1 MDPSKYKVLFI
12 EDDEIDRMAF
22 ERKANK
28 LALPYDITAVP
39 SISKAKVALESNP
52 FDIIIADYNLSDG
65 TAFEILDLIKDI
77 PVVFAT
83 GIGNEETAAKAL
95 RAGAYDYLIK
105 DRDRNYLEVLPMI
118 IDKAIDHNRTEKK
131 LKEYHDGLEA
141 IIAKRTEELAKE
153 KELLDITMSSMSDAI
168 IALNVE
174 MRIVLFNRVA
184 EQMTGLKFQDVEGK
198 FIGNVLA
205 VVDDNTKEPVDDII
219 GKILNAD
226 ADNPNKGNYT
236 LIHKNGTE
244 YAITCNASVMSV
256 DENSIMG
263 TVLAFRDVTKEREID
278 QMKTDFVSSV
288 SHELKTPLTS
298 IKAFTTTILSDVNMT
313 DKTRRQFLGI
323 IDKESNRLAEL
334 IEDLLEMSRIES
346 GSLQVSMELID
357 ISDVFNQTAISL
369 EALAAKEHIKLVK
382 NIPETLPLLTADPGK
397 LRSVITNLVS
407 NAAKFTP
414 DGGRVDIKARQTEDE
429 LKVTVSDTGMGIPQ
443 EDLPKIFDRFYR
455 VDRPGKE
462 IQGTGLGL
470 AIVKKIVEM
479 HNGRIE
485 VRSKVNEGTTF
496 TIYLPLAKEAATV

>member
-1 MDPSKYKVLFI
+1 
-12 EDDEIDRMAF
+12 
-22 ERKANK
+22 
-28 LALPYDITAVP
+28 
-39 SISKAKVALESNP
+39 
-52 FDIIIADYNLSDG
+52 
-65 TAFEILDLIKDI
+65 
-77 PVVFAT
+77 
-83 GIGNEETAAKAL
+83 
-95 RAGAYDYLIK
+95 
-105 DRDRNYLEVLPMI
+105 
-118 IDKAIDHNRTEKK
+118 
-131 LKEYHDGLEA
+131 
-141 IIAKRTEELAKE
+141 
-153 KELLDITMSSMSDAI
+153 
-168 IALNVE
+168 
-174 MRIVLFNRVA
+174 
-184 EQMTGLKFQDVEGK
+184 
-198 FIGNVLA
+198 
-205 VVDDNTKEPVDDII
+205 
-219 GKILNAD
+219 
-226 ADNPNKGNYT
+226 
-236 LIHKNGTE
+236 
-244 YAITCNASVMSV
+244 MSV

-298 IKAFTTTILSDVNMT
+298 IKAFTTTILSDLNMT

-323 IDKESNRLAEL
+323 IDEESNRLAEL

-346 GSLQVSMELID
+346 GSLQVSMELVD

-369 EALAAKEHIKLVK
+369 EALAAKENIKLVK
-382 NIPETLPLLTADPGK
+382 NIPENLPLLAADPGK

-455 VDRPGKE
+455 VNRPGKE